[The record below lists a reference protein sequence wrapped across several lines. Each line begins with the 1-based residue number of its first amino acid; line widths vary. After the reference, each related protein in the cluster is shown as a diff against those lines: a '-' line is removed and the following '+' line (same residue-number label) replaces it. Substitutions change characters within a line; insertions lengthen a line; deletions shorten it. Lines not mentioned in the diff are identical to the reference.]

1 MSGKTSRSIAI
12 LLTSNDTSE
21 FASHFPHDGV
31 RFTALLQPFAPDWTF
46 ETVPVKDN
54 VFPESIDAYDGYV
67 ITGSPA
73 SVGGDD
79 PWIARL
85 LDFIRAAEA
94 RKIPQFGACFGHQA
108 LALALGGEVKKAKAG
123 WGLGT
128 AVTRYERFAPWMQP
142 QKREVTLY
150 SAHKEQVT
158 RLPERAENLGGD
170 DFCPI
175 GSFRIGNHVFTT
187 EYHPEMTA
195 PFMTGLVEEMVDI
208 LPPETLEKARITV
221 RQPEEGRFF
230 AQWIVNFLKGEA

>member
-1 MSGKTSRSIAI
+1 MSRKIAI

-31 RFTALLQPFAPDWTF
+31 RFTELLQPLAPDWHF
-46 ETVPVKDN
+46 ETVPVKDDI
-54 VFPESIDAYDGYV
+54 FPESVSAYDGYV

-108 LALALGGEVKKAKAG
+108 LALALGGEVRKAPAG
-123 WGLGT
+123 WGIGT
-128 AVTRYERFAPWMQP
+128 AVTHYERFAPWMQP
-142 QKREVTLY
+142 QKQAVKLY
-150 SAHKEQVT
+150 SAHKEQVM
-158 RLPERAENLGGD
+158 RLPEGAENLGGD
-170 DFCPI
+170 AFCPI
-175 GSFRIGNHVFTT
+175 GSFRIGDHVFTT

-195 PFMTGLVEEMVDI
+195 PFMTGLVEEMVGI
-208 LPPETLEKARITV
+208 LPPETLEKARISV
-221 RQPEEGRFF
+221 REPEEGRFF
-230 AQWIVNFLKGEA
+230 AQWIVNFLKGGA